1 MCKFHVMT
9 KVGSD
14 VGMAIGGSIT
24 TSCNI
29 GVTSGDKGNIGH
41 HLLHF
46 GEPVTSERTSDEPP
60 HDAHND
66 DMATMPN
73 DDVDDGGG
81 EGEAHAKAA
90 SDLPEGR
97 AEAVMEEEDEGNI
110 GHHQLHF
117 GEPVT
122 SEPETKYGIERDVI
136 AAMMDL
142 SSPAAPTPKYPNGS
156 NCDAASAASDN
167 AMRNDEMT
175 TITTG
180 NDERSGG
187 VSGVDDVVPLTRT
200 SSLQAIKRQGS
211 GSNYGSMSTIDDA
224 TESSAD
230 NNSNDERCLE
240 AHDDID
246 LVVLPAPLLR
256 RTSASCSICL

>member
-1 MCKFHVMT
+1 MTT
-9 KVGSD
+9 KVPQH
-14 VGMAIGGSIT
+14 IIT
-24 TSCNI
+24 LTY
-29 GVTSGDKGNIGH
+29 
-41 HLLHF
+41 
-46 GEPVTSERTSDEPP
+46 SER
-60 HDAHND
+60 
-66 DMATMPN
+66 
-73 DDVDDGGG
+73 
-81 EGEAHAKAA
+81 
-90 SDLPEGR
+90 
-97 AEAVMEEEDEGNI
+97 
-110 GHHQLHF
+110 
-117 GEPVT
+117 
-122 SEPETKYGIERDVI
+122 ETKYGVER
-136 AAMMDL
+136 MMDL

-256 RTSASCSICL
+256 RTSASCSICLCEYEHGERMVLLPCYHIYHESCLKCWTTNHLRCPLCNSDLMDGFQQRAFPTMALSALGSVRLAECFVTTPSQFLS